1 MEIVLL
7 VVGLLIGFVLII
19 KGGDWFVDAA
29 VYFAKITGIP
39 SFIIGATIVAL
50 ATTLPEVLVSVLASS
65 AGNVDLAIG
74 NAYGSVIANLGLI
87 LGISLSISP
96 PRIHGR
102 GIIQKGIFMILLTL
116 LTLLLLRDLQMT
128 GIESIML
135 WVMLVLFLYI
145 NIMDVKT
152 KEKEE
157 DYEMSQDTKKQIIL
171 FLLGALF
178 VIVGAELLVSNA
190 TDLAEILNVPQ
201 AVIGLTIVALGTSL
215 PELVTTIMSLIKKEA
230 GLSIGNIIGA
240 NVLNMSLAIPASV
253 IASNNLL
260 TTRIETIQIDIP
272 FSLWFMIITIIPPLF
287 YKRFFRWQGYLL
299 LLSYGIYIIY
309 TII

>member
-1 MEIVLL
+1 MEILVL

-96 PRIHGR
+96 PRIQGK
-102 GIIQKGIFMILLTL
+102 GILQKGIFMIMLTL
-116 LTLLLLRDLQMT
+116 LTLLLLRDLQMS

-135 WVMLVLFLYI
+135 WVMLVLFLWL

-152 KEKEE
+152 KEKAD
-157 DYEMSQDTKKQIIL
+157 DYEMSKDTKKQIMVFIV
-171 FLLGALF
+171 GALF

-190 TDLAEILNVPQ
+190 TKLAGILNVPQ

-215 PELVTTIMSLIKKEA
+215 PEFVTTIMALIKKEA

-240 NVLNMSLAIPASV
+240 NVLNMSLAVPASV

-260 TTRIETIQIDIP
+260 TTRIETIQVDIP
-272 FSLWFMIITIIPPLF
+272 FSLWFMMITIIPPLF

-299 LLSYGIYIIY
+299 LLSYATYIIY

>member
-39 SFIIGATIVAL
+39 SFIIGATIVSL
-50 ATTLPEVLVSVLASS
+50 ATTLPEVLVSVFASR

-96 PRIHGR
+96 PRIQGK
-102 GIIQKGIFMILLTL
+102 GILQKGIFMIALTF
-116 LTLLLLRDLQMT
+116 LTLLLLKDLQLSGT
-128 GIESIML
+128 ESIML
-135 WVMLVLFLYI
+135 WVMLVLFLWL

-152 KEKEE
+152 KEKK
-157 DYEMSQDTKKQIIL
+157 DDTVMSSDTKRQVV
-171 FLLGALF
+171 FFALGALF
-178 VIVGAELLVSNA
+178 VVVGAELLVTNA
-190 TDLAEILNVPQ
+190 SRLAEILNISQ
-201 AVIGLTIVALGTSL
+201 AVIGLTIVAIGTSL
-215 PELVTTIMSLIKKEA
+215 PEFVTTIMSLIKKEA

-253 IASNNLL
+253 LAANNLL
-260 TTRIETIQIDIP
+260 TARLETIMIDIP
-272 FSLWFMIITIIPPLF
+272 FALWFMAITIIPPVF

-299 LLSYGIYIIY
+299 LLSYVTYIIY